1 MPRLLFEKTGSAVWM
16 SHLDLMRLMQRAFK
30 RAGLPLTHTH
40 GFNPRPSVSIAL
52 PLSVGVESVCEI
64 LDFDLEGDLPPMET
78 IQTRLNAAL
87 VPGITVRQVYM
98 DGRKIRDL
106 ALLRCRLGLEYDGGI
121 PAGATDAIATLFA
134 RESLMVEKKS
144 KNGILEQDIRPMI
157 REMFVAQTGEKELR
171 VEALITCQNPS
182 LNPMQLYGAIVRYL
196 PEVAP
201 DFCTCRREELYD
213 EKETI
218 FVFTK

>member
-30 RAGLPLTHTH
+30 RAGLPLTHTQ

-64 LDFDLEGDLPPMET
+64 LDFDLEGELPPMET
-78 IQTRLNAAL
+78 IQTRLNAVL
-87 VPGITVRQVYM
+87 VPGVTVRQVYM

-144 KNGILEQDIRPMI
+144 KNGIREQDIRPMI
-157 REMFVAQTGEKELR
+157 RELSVAQTGEKELR

-218 FVFTK
+218 FR